1 MSLYDEGKRI
11 DSFLREERDRWQQRI
26 RDVERRKDEVEEQLK
41 IAASFGDLSEN
52 NEYAA
57 AADERARCIREK
69 EELEQKITQ
78 FDKDFMKYA
87 TGETSRKESIE
98 EGSVVRI
105 VFPEA
110 EKTFTVKV
118 VPHRADAPRKGAISS
133 TSPLGRA
140 LLNKRAGE
148 HTVVITER
156 RKWDCVIEEV
166 Y

>member
-1 MSLYDEGKRI
+1 MSLYDEGRRI
-11 DSFLREERDRWQQRI
+11 DSFLREERDRWQLRI
-26 RDVERRKDEVEEQLK
+26 REVERRKDEVEEQLK

-69 EELEQKITQ
+69 EELEQKISQ
-78 FDKDFMKYA
+78 FDKEFMK
-87 TGETSRKESIE
+87 SRKESIE

-105 VFPEA
+105 VFTEVG
-110 EKTFTVKV
+110 KTFTVKV

-133 TSPLGRA
+133 ASPLGRA

-156 RKWDCVIEEV
+156 RKWNCAIEEV